1 MAKKLLSKDYYK
13 IVIDALLLPEKDV
26 DKYYYNI
33 VEEWHND
40 NPDLFTELK
49 EVLNEWI
56 EWYKG
61 QARGGTVPTEMPD
74 GTIKYFDRNQIF
86 SHDEGE
92 DYTKWVKHDLY
103 EHKIFLLPL
112 TSLKNVKV
120 NKAYFEN
127 HLRII
132 ESIESIEREKE
143 LAKIDKQLYVLDKIS
158 NMINEKLN
166 NTILPSRLQTN
177 LTETQRSKLF
187 DLLVKDD
194 FIPDNT
200 DPECFK
206 WVFGDPKQPGQWQPI
221 AWKPTKQGLRDLL
234 TPILGTITEQH
245 IRDIKQLFLKDGKP
259 FKMYKPKKDEVS
271 GRYGDICTIIDKI
284 KNENLPTSPD
294 HL

>member
-206 WVFGDPKQPGQWQPI
+206 WGIWRPQTARAMATDSMETNKTRLEGPIDPHFRNNHR
-221 AWKPTKQGLRDLL
+221 T
-234 TPILGTITEQH
+234 TH
-245 IRDIKQLFLKDGKP
+245 
-259 FKMYKPKKDEVS
+259 
-271 GRYGDICTIIDKI
+271 
-284 KNENLPTSPD
+284 
-294 HL
+294 